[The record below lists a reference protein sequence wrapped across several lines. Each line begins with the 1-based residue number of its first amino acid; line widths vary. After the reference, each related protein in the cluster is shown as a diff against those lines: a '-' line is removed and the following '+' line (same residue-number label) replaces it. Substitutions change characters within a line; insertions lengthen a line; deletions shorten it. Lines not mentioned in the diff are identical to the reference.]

1 MFCEIKSKPSDENS
15 QAKDLFLIKLF
26 WLLCLLLLFEH
37 KICVFM
43 YIVNIC
49 D

>member
-26 WLLCLLLLFEH
+26 RLLCLLLLFENMRFYVYY
-37 KICVFM
+37 K
-43 YIVNIC
+43 YL
-49 D
+49 